1 MIHNHHRKRRP
12 HCTEE
17 EYDAPWNKLG
27 LPDLMHVWMHDNVE
41 KAYELG
47 LLVHSYD
54 DPKAIQVTI
63 PEELLKTPRAKR
75 EKQLEKPR
83 NRRIISLAVP
93 KDEQEDGAGIF
104 DELLKECK
112 EVLNL
117 ATGGKSGDYNALV
130 AVMYDWLR
138 GQG

>member
-17 EYDAPWNKLG
+17 EYEAPWNKLG
-27 LPDLMHVWMHDNVE
+27 LPDLMHVWVHENIE

-47 LLVHSYD
+47 LLVKSHD
-54 DPKAIQVTI
+54 DPREVPITI
-63 PEELLKTPRAKR
+63 PEEIVKTPRAKR
-75 EKQLEKPR
+75 EKREKAR
-83 NRRIISLAVP
+83 NRRTVSLAVP

-104 DELLKECK
+104 DDLLKECK
-112 EVLNL
+112 KELDL

-130 AVMYDWLR
+130 AVMYGWLKH
-138 GQG
+138 Q